1 MDRKNALVAGATG
14 LIGKYLLEELSASAY
29 YQKVYALVRRPGSVF
44 GAEEI
49 VSDFDTLS
57 VASFPE
63 GITDVFCSLGTT
75 ISKAGSRENFKK
87 VDYEYVL
94 KLAEFAKEK
103 GAKSFLVVSALGAD
117 PKSLVFYNRV
127 KGEMER
133 GLEEIGFS
141 FLGIFRPSLLEGERK
156 EVRPGETVGQFFCK
170 DRKSVLVRWN
180 SKIQIDSRKNRS
192 ESHDSYR
199 TKRTERGSYFRI
211 GPNCGPIL
219 ILFLPHSYLKF
230 TAHRDQELPR
240 RTGNRIWNGGYKI
253 FLIRYVVTI
262 DLKMIMIVLIINGRV
277 VQSVRRKKKR
287 IRVIRG
293 YGVYI
298 TSAQSESKAR

>member
-14 LIGKYLLEELSASAY
+14 LIGKYLLEELSASSH
-29 YQKVYALVRRPGSVF
+29 YQKVYALVRRPGSGI

-57 VASFPE
+57 VSSFPE

-75 ISKAGSRENFKK
+75 ISKAGSQENFKK

-94 KLAEFAKEK
+94 KLGRLAKEK

-141 FLGIFRPSLLEGERK
+141 FLGIFRPSLLEGERT
-156 EVRPGETVGQFFCK
+156 EVRPGETVGQLFAKIVNPFLLGGIRK
-170 DRKSVLVRWN
+170 YRSIHGRTVAKAMIRIAQKEPSGVRILESDR
-180 SKIQIDSRKNRS
+180 I
-192 ESHDSYR
+192 
-199 TKRTERGSYFRI
+199 
-211 GPNCGPIL
+211 
-219 ILFLPHSYLKF
+219 
-230 TAHRDQELPR
+230 A
-240 RTGNRIWNGGYKI
+240 
-253 FLIRYVVTI
+253 
-262 DLKMIMIVLIINGRV
+262 DLGEN
-277 VQSVRRKKKR
+277 
-287 IRVIRG
+287 
-293 YGVYI
+293 
-298 TSAQSESKAR
+298 

>member
-156 EVRPGETVGQFFCK
+156 EVRPGETVGQFFAK
-170 DRKSVLVRWN
+170 IVNPFLLGGIRKYRSIHGRTVAKAMIRIAQKEPRGVRILESDR
-180 SKIQIDSRKNRS
+180 I
-192 ESHDSYR
+192 
-199 TKRTERGSYFRI
+199 
-211 GPNCGPIL
+211 
-219 ILFLPHSYLKF
+219 
-230 TAHRDQELPR
+230 ADQ
-240 RTGNRIWNGGYKI
+240 Y
-253 FLIRYVVTI
+253 
-262 DLKMIMIVLIINGRV
+262 
-277 VQSVRRKKKR
+277 
-287 IRVIRG
+287 
-293 YGVYI
+293 
-298 TSAQSESKAR
+298 